1 MIVRVLFFAHLRE
14 RLGVREIEVELPAP
28 ASVEDLR
35 RELCRRY
42 PSFDGEYLRF
52 AVNQAYVATGHPLHD
67 QDEVAL
73 IPPVSGGASQAPCL
87 ALTHHARF
95 ATAARLGGASAARSA
110 SSRSGTSR

>member
-14 RLGVREIEVELPAP
+14 RFGVREIEVELPAP

-52 AVNQAYVATGHPLHD
+52 AVNQAYVAIGHPLHD

-73 IPPVSGGASQAPCL
+73 IPPVSGGACKAPCREGDRGNL
-87 ALTHHARF
+87 RR
-95 ATAARLGGASAARSA
+95 ARLSEYRPCV
-110 SSRSGTSR
+110 RR